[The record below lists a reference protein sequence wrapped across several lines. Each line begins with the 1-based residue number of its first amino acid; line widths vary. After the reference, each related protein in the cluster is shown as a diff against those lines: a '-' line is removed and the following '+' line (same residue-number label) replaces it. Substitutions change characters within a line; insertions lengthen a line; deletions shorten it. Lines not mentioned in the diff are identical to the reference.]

1 MSLAPFTPAAYA
13 TAKLRYAR
21 YQDGDALE
29 FEQEMDATL
38 PAELLLC
45 QLDEAFQAF
54 RAQLDAL
61 GARFPL
67 QEPGHE
73 DLAELMAAATA
84 AIDSSRQAFIS
95 RYVQAEAG

>member
-13 TAKLRYAR
+13 TAKLLYAR

-61 GARFPL
+61 GATFPL

-73 DLAELMAAATA
+73 DLAELMAAAAA
-84 AIDSSRQAFIS
+84 AIDSSRQALINRFV
-95 RYVQAEAG
+95 RAEAG